1 MSLLDIDERILDL
14 VELIQF
20 DKSPIN
26 DLKTFT
32 GRCRVGLVEGGC
44 STEENVKVL
53 RAFRENCDILISV
66 GDCAVEG
73 GVPAMRNLVPLHE
86 CLAEAYVHSPS
97 TYNPEQIIPNDEELP
112 LLLDRIYSCHEVVKM
127 DYQLPGCP
135 PSADTLLE
143 ALTAVLEGR
152 PVELPY
158 GLLKYD

>member
-14 VELIQF
+14 VELVQF

-32 GRCRVGLVEGGC
+32 GRCRVGFIEGAC
-44 STEENVKVL
+44 ANEENVKVL
-53 RAFRENCDILISV
+53 QEFRGNCDLLIAV

-73 GVPAMRNLVPLHE
+73 GIPAMRNFVPLRE
-86 CLAEAYVHSPS
+86 CIVEAFIRSPT
-97 TYNPEQIIPNDEELP
+97 TYNPEQIIPNDNELP
-112 LLLDRIYSCHEVVKM
+112 LLLDRVYSCQEVVKI
-127 DYQLPGCP
+127 DYCLPGCP
-135 PSADTLLE
+135 PSADTLWE

-158 GLLKYD
+158 SLLKYD